1 VKWYESLEY
10 KFMDSRKISV
20 SDGLEDLSER
30 IAGYRRPAA
39 GMIN

>member
-1 VKWYESLEY
+1 MVRALGVQ
-10 KFMDSRKISV
+10 FMDIKENISK
-20 SDGLEDLSER
+20 DGLEDLLEG